1 MTPRRKQGRRETIL
15 GWLFSD
21 PWRKLGAIGLALLS
35 WEYLDRS
42 VNEIFDSTLEIRL
55 PGQTVTPANYLRID
69 IDARDYTLTPGDVL
83 DATASEPTP
92 KTDIAIQMKGE
103 KATINRMRGALEF
116 VFRPSR
122 AELEVAKRQGWLEFT
137 KDRLQHENADLGRD
151 LQSLDA
157 VTIKPAR
164 IRLMIRPNAS
174 RNQPLAEEHVRLDYG
189 DSGLQQRLSNP
200 EFSSVSVDLRG
211 PEEAINR
218 LLPAGKIFLGKVSEV
233 SPDATTVRIELELL
247 PDFKDIVIDKT
258 IYVTY
263 QVEPDWLL
271 ADFRNVRV
279 EVDHRLLPDDK
290 RGFFKAVPARLPIVK
305 IKVKGD
311 LATRVKTMSD
321 SQKQEFVR
329 DHLRLVVYPLP
340 RDLDE
345 PLARKPAIEFVRLDD
360 IPTPQLRVDYQ
371 VVDVETVRIAP
382 RNAPKPP
389 DKNNGK

>member
-1 MTPRRKQGRRETIL
+1 
-15 GWLFSD
+15 
-21 PWRKLGAIGLALLS
+21 
-35 WEYLDRS
+35 
-42 VNEIFDSTLEIRL
+42 
-55 PGQTVTPANYLRID
+55 
-69 IDARDYTLTPGDVL
+69 
-83 DATASEPTP
+83 
-92 KTDIAIQMKGE
+92 MKGE